1 MCQIEKRLH
10 KVVPAMFDL
19 FVTPLV
25 SVFVTGY
32 LTLAAIGPVFTKL
45 ENGIITGVQTLITL
59 PYGIG
64 SFIMGGLYA
73 VTVVAGIHHMY
84 TLIDLGQLAQA
95 TATPTGCRWPALPT
109 WHRAVRS
116 GRGPQEQGHQGQV
129 HGPAL
134 CPVPPAWASPS
145 LPSSA

>member
-84 TLIDLGQLAQA
+84 TLIDLASWPA
-95 TATPTGCRWPALPT
+95 TAIPTGCRWPAPPT
-109 WHRAVRS
+109 WPQGGAALAV
-116 GRGPQEQGHQGQV
+116 
-129 HGPAL
+129 AL
-134 CPVPPAWASPS
+134 KSKDTKVKSMALPLPCPPAWASPS